1 MDFYSQLR
9 KRMIDT
15 MQLSLKQIRQILGL
29 GVQEFSDIIGLTRQ
43 SINNL
48 ENSKIIM
55 SAVQYIAVC
64 AVIDH
69 FTENQPELVSV
80 IINILNTNDSL
91 YDNALFE
98 DLPNNSLLQ
107 KWFICFNEDSKIFAR
122 GNTDFIEDLCNNYK
136 IFLDD
141 TALCV
146 ISSENQILNLIS
158 NMQNKSKRFII
169 PLRAIES
176 IQHQWL
182 DSEALVKE
190 APRNGMYNLRRLQE
204 LGVVEIRGEKSDTS
218 IIATIASVF
227 IKYKVI
233 YRLAL
238 ITQDPKLAQVIM
250 SLNTD
255 EIGGF
260 NILVLYVS
268 DGNLHKW
275 ETSDTVAIKEE
286 AETLGEL
293 KDMRDQVMEITK
305 EPHNENSALSGWDV
319 I

>member
-1 MDFYSQLR
+1 MNFYSQLR

-29 GVQEFSDIIGLTRQ
+29 GVQEFSDIVGLTRQ

-48 ENSKIIM
+48 ENSKIKM

-69 FTENQPELVSV
+69 FTDSQPELVSV
-80 IINILNTNDSL
+80 IISILNTNDSL
-91 YDNALFE
+91 YDNVLFE
-98 DLPNNSLLQ
+98 DLPDNSLLK
-107 KWFICFNEDSKIFAR
+107 KWFICFSEDSKIFAR
-122 GNTDFIEDLCNNYK
+122 GSNDLIEELCNNYK

-146 ISSENQILNLIS
+146 ISSENQILDLIS

-176 IQHQWL
+176 IQNQWL

-190 APRNGMYNLRRLQE
+190 TPRNGMYNLRRLRE
-204 LGVVEIRGEKSDTS
+204 LGVVEIRGEKSDTN

-238 ITQDPKLAQVIM
+238 ITQNPKLAQVIM

-255 EIGGF
+255 DIGGF
-260 NILVLYVS
+260 NVLVLYVS
-268 DGNLHKW
+268 DGNIYKW
-275 ETSDTVAIKEE
+275 ETPDSVAIKEE
-286 AETLGEL
+286 SETPGEL
-293 KDMRDQVMEITK
+293 KDMQDQVVETTQ
-305 EPHNENSALSGWDV
+305 EPHNDNSALSGWDV

>member
-29 GVQEFSDIIGLTRQ
+29 GVQEFSDIVGLTRQ

-48 ENSKIIM
+48 ENSKIKM
-55 SAVQYIAVC
+55 STVQYIAVC

-69 FTENQPELVSV
+69 FTESQPELVSV
-80 IINILNTNDSL
+80 IISILNTNDSL
-91 YDNALFE
+91 FDNALFE
-98 DLPNNSLLQ
+98 DLPNNSLLK
-107 KWFICFNEDSKIFAR
+107 KWFVCFSEDSKIFAR
-122 GNTDFIEDLCNNYK
+122 GSTDLIEELCNNYK

-146 ISSENQILNLIS
+146 ISSENQILDLIS

-176 IQHQWL
+176 IQNQWL
-182 DSEALVKE
+182 DSEASVKGT
-190 APRNGMYNLRRLQE
+190 PRNGMYNLRRLRE

-238 ITQDPKLAQVIM
+238 ITQNPKLAQVIM

-255 EIGGF
+255 DIGGF
-260 NILVLYVS
+260 NVLVLYVS
-268 DGNLHKW
+268 DGNIYKW
-275 ETSDTVAIKEE
+275 EKLDTVAIKEE
-286 AETLGEL
+286 SETPGEL
-293 KDMRDQVMEITK
+293 KEMQDQVVETTQ
-305 EPHNENSALSGWDV
+305 EPHNDNSALSGWDV

>member
-29 GVQEFSDIIGLTRQ
+29 GVQEFSDIVGLTRQ

-48 ENSKIIM
+48 ENSKIKM
-55 SAVQYIAVC
+55 STVQYIAVC

-69 FTENQPELVSV
+69 FTESQPELVSV
-80 IINILNTNDSL
+80 IISILNTNDSL

-98 DLPNNSLLQ
+98 DLPNNSLLK
-107 KWFICFNEDSKIFAR
+107 KWFVCFSEDSKIFAR
-122 GNTDFIEDLCNNYK
+122 GSTDLIEELCNNYK

-146 ISSENQILNLIS
+146 ISSENQILDLIS

-176 IQHQWL
+176 IQNQWL

-190 APRNGMYNLRRLQE
+190 TPRNGMYNLRRLRE

-238 ITQDPKLAQVIM
+238 ITQNPKLAQVIM

-255 EIGGF
+255 DIGGF
-260 NILVLYVS
+260 NILVLYLS
-268 DGNLHKW
+268 DGNLYKW
-275 ETSDTVAIKEE
+275 ETFDTVAIREE
-286 AETLGEL
+286 AETHGEL
-293 KDMRDQVMEITK
+293 KDMLDQVVETTQ
-305 EPHNENSALSGWDV
+305 EPHNDNSALSGWD
-319 I
+319 II

>member
-29 GVQEFSDIIGLTRQ
+29 GVQEFSDIVGLTRQ

-48 ENSKIIM
+48 ENSKIKM
-55 SAVQYIAVC
+55 STVQYIAVC

-69 FTENQPELVSV
+69 FTESQPELVSV
-80 IINILNTNDSL
+80 IISILNTNDSL

-98 DLPNNSLLQ
+98 DLPNNSLLK
-107 KWFICFNEDSKIFAR
+107 KWFVCFSEDSKIFAR
-122 GNTDFIEDLCNNYK
+122 GSTDLIEELCNNYK

-146 ISSENQILNLIS
+146 ISSENQILDLIS

-176 IQHQWL
+176 IQNQWL

-190 APRNGMYNLRRLQE
+190 TPRNGMYNLRRLRE

-238 ITQDPKLAQVIM
+238 ITQNPKLAQVIM

-255 EIGGF
+255 DIGGF
-260 NILVLYVS
+260 NVLVLYVS
-268 DGNLHKW
+268 DGNIYKW
-275 ETSDTVAIKEE
+275 ETPDSVAIKEE
-286 AETLGEL
+286 SETPGEL
-293 KDMRDQVMEITK
+293 KDMQDQVVETTQ
-305 EPHNENSALSGWDV
+305 EPHNDNSALSGWDV